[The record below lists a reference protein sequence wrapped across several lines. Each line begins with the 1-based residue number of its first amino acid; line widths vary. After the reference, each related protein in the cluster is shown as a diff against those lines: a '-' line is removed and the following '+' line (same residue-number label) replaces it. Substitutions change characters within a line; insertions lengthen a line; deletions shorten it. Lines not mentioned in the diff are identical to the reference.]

1 MPPDEPECLNNHAET
16 AHQNTSH
23 EQVTRAGHVAA
34 LLPQEAHADLGL
46 IDADDESV
54 MWGGDDDA
62 A

>member
-1 MPPDEPECLNNHAET
+1 MQSTKLSGKATRVVTMPPDEQESRLNNH
-16 AHQNTSH
+16 
-23 EQVTRAGHVAA
+23 VAV